1 MNSVVGRSVG
11 AGDCQEKGS
20 TLERAM
26 RLISVGWKDRDS
38 QDVNP
43 GLETGHVAAYAE
55 KLMSGRGGGM
65 DHEMRDAWW
74 AIRVGGDAKAGS
86 ECARKVGGALGPVG
100 HGARCVL
107 PCRRE
112 GKGEAGGSLT
122 CRELAQGVR

>member
-1 MNSVVGRSVG
+1 
-11 AGDCQEKGS
+11 
-20 TLERAM
+20 M

-74 AIRVGGDAKAGS
+74 AIRVGGPPLVCTLDAWLRWKYTKPVGAVSRCCARWRCEGGERVCAESWRRAGS
-86 ECARKVGGALGPVG
+86 SRAWGAVCAAL
-100 HGARCVL
+100 
-107 PCRRE
+107 
-112 GKGEAGGSLT
+112 ST
-122 CRELAQGVR
+122 

>member
-1 MNSVVGRSVG
+1 MPGGLSGSVAHRWSARSTPGCGGNIRSLSGLSPG
-11 AGDCQEKGS
+11 AV
-20 TLERAM
+20 R
-26 RLISVGWKDRDS
+26 
-38 QDVNP
+38 
-43 GLETGHVAAYAE
+43 
-55 KLMSGRGGGM
+55 
-65 DHEMRDAWW
+65 
-74 AIRVGGDAKAGS
+74 GGDAKAGS